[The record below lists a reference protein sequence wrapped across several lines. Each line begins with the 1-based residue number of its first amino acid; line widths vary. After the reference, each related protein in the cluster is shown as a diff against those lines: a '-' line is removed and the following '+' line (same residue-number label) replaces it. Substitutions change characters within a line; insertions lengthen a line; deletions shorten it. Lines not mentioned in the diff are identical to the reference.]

1 MWSHSEGQ
9 ICSAL
14 VSHLQIIPFISQKL
28 ISQAV
33 TWIWTRWEIIYS
45 SFFLTRITWI
55 PSITFSLPKWIGV
68 TVIQDGV
75 KMRGREQSH
84 GFRRDGAARLTG
96 RKPTGEGKGAWPAV
110 FHVSVCGCPCVSDTF
125 PLYQVWSGGSI
136 TAASTYPL
144 LSRFPSCTRFLSFC
158 LTNSLTKGLKVFLPV
173 WVSWHKMASTTN

>member
-14 VSHLQIIPFISQKL
+14 VSHPSFLNFSKGHFTGGYL
-28 ISQAV
+28 DLDSLG
-33 TWIWTRWEIIYS
+33 IIYS

-125 PLYQVWSGGSI
+125 PLYQVWPGGSI